1 MICHSSLF
9 NTERILT
16 IEIFNNGRKTYH
28 IIVFFFCRKLFQS
41 TQLYIKGILRW
52 LASKSAW
59 QIVVSLPDDLAMK
72 LVGGVTSVNVKHLRT

>member
-1 MICHSSLF
+1 MAILLPLSFLLF
-9 NTERILT
+9 T
-16 IEIFNNGRKTYH
+16 ISYVLGVQLSFL
-28 IIVFFFCRKLFQS
+28 RKLFQS